1 MSFSAIL
8 LCYRWPVTSK
18 FMRIKLEFDENIKAL
33 KSGMVTLEQAVDQ
46 LMSCE
51 ALVELLHVV
60 LLAGNI
66 INGVSYLL
74 V

>member
-1 MSFSAIL
+1 M
-8 LCYRWPVTSK
+8 TSK